1 MHELIDECV
10 TAYIFARAAERKG
23 AQIITERIQNPMQDE
38 MQDGMLIVPDEGET
52 HMQLITLCLDMSLRS
67 YNLVA
72 TNSYSL
78 PSLHD
83 NKMGDDDC

>member
-1 MHELIDECV
+1 MK
-10 TAYIFARAAERKG
+10 AYISARAAERKG
-23 AQIITERIQNPMQDE
+23 AQIITEHMQNPMQEE
-38 MQDGMLIVPDEGET
+38 MQDGMLVVPDDRET
-52 HMQLITLCLDMSLRS
+52 QMHLIALCLNMSLRS

-78 PSLHD
+78 PSLLE

>member
-1 MHELIDECV
+1 MTACV
-10 TAYIFARAAERKG
+10 SARAAERKG
-23 AQIITERIQNPMQDE
+23 AQIITEQMQNPMHEE

-52 HMQLITLCLDMSLRS
+52 EMHPITLCMDMSLRS

-78 PSLHD
+78 PSLLD
-83 NKMGDDDC
+83 NKMRDDDR

>member
-1 MHELIDECV
+1 
-10 TAYIFARAAERKG
+10 
-23 AQIITERIQNPMQDE
+23 MQDE

-52 HMQLITLCLDMSLRS
+52 QSQLITLCLDMSQRS

-78 PSLHD
+78 SDLLD
-83 NKMGDDDC
+83 NKMGDAEY